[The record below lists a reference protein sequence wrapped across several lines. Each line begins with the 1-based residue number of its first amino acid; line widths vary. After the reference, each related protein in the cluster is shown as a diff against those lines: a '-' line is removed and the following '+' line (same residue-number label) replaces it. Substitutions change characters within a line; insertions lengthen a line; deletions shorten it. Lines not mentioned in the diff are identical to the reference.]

1 MSNAQEIIVGIVN
14 DCIDNN
20 RFEIDEAT
28 EERVRSLSQQPNED
42 LEKVIK
48 HLKLIVNT
56 LGKTTQVM
64 EEAIDS
70 GEWSPEMLDDVKQ
83 QAADAGLDTRVIDR
97 CYQRVLER
105 RAQPAQQ
112 SAGASETVA
121 AEPPTAQDSSA
132 DYSADELNKLLSR
145 ARAHLDELDVYVHNK
160 YAWNRRKLV
169 SLALAFLTVI
179 ALMMIP
185 TILES
190 WIAAVVIV
198 VVAGGLEALTFFKL
212 FTTRKYAPQ

>member
-28 EERVRSLSQQPNED
+28 EERLRSLSEQPNED

-48 HLKLIVNT
+48 QLRLIVNT

-70 GEWSPEMLDDVKQ
+70 GEWSPEMLDDVKR

-105 RAQPAQQ
+105 RAQPARQ
-112 SAGASETVA
+112 SAGAGSTVA

-145 ARAHLDELDVYVHNK
+145 ARAHLEELEVYVHNT

-169 SLALAFLTVI
+169 SLAIAFLTLM
-179 ALMMIP
+179 AMMIP
-185 TILES
+185 LATGS
-190 WIAAVVIV
+190 WIAAVAIV

-212 FTTRKYAPQ
+212 FTTRKYVPQ